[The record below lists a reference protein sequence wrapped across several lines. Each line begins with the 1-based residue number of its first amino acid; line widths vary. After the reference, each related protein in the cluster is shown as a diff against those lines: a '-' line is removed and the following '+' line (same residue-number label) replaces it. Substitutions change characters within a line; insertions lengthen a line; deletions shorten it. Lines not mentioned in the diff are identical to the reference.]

1 LRTHIRKA
9 NPRGPD
15 DEKRRVFRRGY
26 PLVLATPTGG
36 LARGLI
42 FVCFARTITTQ
53 FEFMTRAWTT
63 NPNFP
68 RRDAG
73 IDAFR
78 QFEHVL
84 CGGYF
89 FVPPLTSGSKPWSWH
104 VPDASTPAM

>member
-1 LRTHIRKA
+1 
-9 NPRGPD
+9 
-15 DEKRRVFRRGY
+15 
-26 PLVLATPTGG
+26 
-36 LARGLI
+36 
-42 FVCFARTITTQ
+42 
-53 FEFMTRAWTT
+53 MTRAWTT

-89 FVPPLTSGSKPWSWH
+89 FVPPLTSGSKRSWH